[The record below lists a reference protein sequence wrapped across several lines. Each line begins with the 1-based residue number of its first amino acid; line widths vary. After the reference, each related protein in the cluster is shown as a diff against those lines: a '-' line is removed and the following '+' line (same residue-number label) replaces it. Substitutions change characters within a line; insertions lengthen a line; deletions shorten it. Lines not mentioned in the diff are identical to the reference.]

1 MAFIGAGDGLG
12 HMDQVGIYQDQ
23 IPGPGDVLPV
33 IKEEHPLPFH
43 DVEDFVLGME
53 VLHPHI
59 KFPVTDH
66 LF

>member
-1 MAFIGAGDGLG
+1 
-12 HMDQVGIYQDQ
+12 MDQVVIYQDQ